1 MVAGPRFPGC
11 AGGSGP
17 GSLILGTGDGMGQAV
32 PVVSDLLGC
41 PLTFRNGLTGY
52 SGAPAAAAAVQAGRN
67 VREFCVTV
75 EGD

>member
-1 MVAGPRFPGC
+1 MGWVAP
-11 AGGSGP
+11 
-17 GSLILGTGDGMGQAV
+17 L
-32 PVVSDLLGC
+32 VSELLGC